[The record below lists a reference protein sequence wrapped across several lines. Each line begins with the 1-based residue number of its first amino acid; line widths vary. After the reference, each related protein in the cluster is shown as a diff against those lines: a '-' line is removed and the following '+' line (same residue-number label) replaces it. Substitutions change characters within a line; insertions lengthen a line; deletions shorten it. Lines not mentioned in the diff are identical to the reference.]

1 MPQVKPSTLR
11 LSQEYLMKYRK
22 PVIAGNW
29 KMNTDV
35 ESGINLVKQILDLSN
50 NITNVE
56 KIICPPFVSLTSI
69 AKMLNGSSIQLGAQ
83 NVNAN
88 ENGAF
93 TGEISTAMLQG
104 LISHVVIG
112 HSERR
117 MFNDESSEQVAE
129 KAISASKAGIT
140 PILCVGEDLSIR
152 KSGKAVSFIT
162 RQLKDSLEGFS
173 NWNSLI
179 IAYEPIWAIGTGEA
193 ATADQA
199 QEMTAVCRNVIC
211 HLTPDLGNSVR
222 VLYGGSVNSKN
233 VAKLLEQPDIDGAL
247 VGGASLNAQEFS
259 NLIRLASSK

>member
-152 KSGKAVSFIT
+152 KSGKAVNFIT
-162 RQLKDSLEGFS
+162 RQLQTSLEGFS

-199 QEMTAVCRNVIC
+199 QEMAAVCRNVIC

>member
-1 MPQVKPSTLR
+1 MPPVKPSTLR

-50 NITNVE
+50 DITNVE
-56 KIICPPFVSLTSI
+56 KIICPPFVSLTSV
-69 AKMLNGSSIQLGAQ
+69 AKVLNGSSIQLGAQ

-104 LISHVVIG
+104 LISHVIIG

-152 KSGKAVSFIT
+152 KSGKAVNFIT
-162 RQLKDSLEGFS
+162 RQLEASLEGFS

>member
-1 MPQVKPSTLR
+1 MPPVKPSTLR

-152 KSGKAVSFIT
+152 KSGKAVNFIT
-162 RQLKDSLEGFS
+162 RQLEASLEGFS

-199 QEMTAVCRNVIC
+199 QEMAAVCRNVIC

>member
-1 MPQVKPSTLR
+1 MPPVKPSTLR

-152 KSGKAVSFIT
+152 KSGKAVNFIT
-162 RQLKDSLEGFS
+162 RQLEASLKGFS

>member
-1 MPQVKPSTLR
+1 MPPVKPSTLR

-104 LISHVVIG
+104 LISHVIIG

-152 KSGKAVSFIT
+152 KSGKAVNFIT
-162 RQLKDSLEGFS
+162 RQLQASLEGFS

-193 ATADQA
+193 ATAGQA
-199 QEMTAVCRNVIC
+199 QEMAAVCRNVIC
-211 HLTPDLGNSVR
+211 HLTPDLGNSIR

-233 VAKLLEQPDIDGAL
+233 VAKLLKQPDIDGAL
-247 VGGASLNAQEFS
+247 VGGASLNAREFS

>member
-1 MPQVKPSTLR
+1 MPPVKPSTLR

-93 TGEISTAMLQG
+93 TGEISTTMLQG

-152 KSGKAVSFIT
+152 KSGKAVNFIT
-162 RQLKDSLEGFS
+162 RQLEASLEGFS

>member
-152 KSGKAVSFIT
+152 KSGKAVNFIT
-162 RQLKDSLEGFS
+162 RQLEASLDGFLY
-173 NWNSLI
+173 WNSLI

>member
-1 MPQVKPSTLR
+1 
-11 LSQEYLMKYRK
+11 MKHRK
-22 PVIAGNW
+22 TVIVGNW

-35 ESGINLVKQILDLSN
+35 QSGINLAKQILDLSN

-56 KIICPPFVSLTSI
+56 KIICPPFVSFTSI
-69 AKMLNGSSIQLGAQ
+69 AKVLKGSSIQLGAQ
-83 NVNAN
+83 NVNPN

-93 TGEISTAMLQG
+93 TGEVSTAMLHG
-104 LISHVVIG
+104 LVSHVVIG

-117 MFNDESSEQVAE
+117 MFNDESSDQVAA
-129 KAISASKAGIT
+129 KAVSVSKAGMT

-152 KSGKAVSFIT
+152 KSGKAVNFIAK
-162 RQLKDSLEGFS
+162 QLEASLRGFS

-179 IAYEPIWAIGTGEA
+179 VAYEPIWAIGTGEA
-193 ATADQA
+193 ATSAQA
-199 QEMTAVCRNVIC
+199 QEMAAVCRNIIC
-211 HLTPDLGNSVR
+211 NLTPDLGNSVR

-259 NLIRLASSK
+259 NLIKLASSK

>member
-50 NITNVE
+50 NIANVE

-152 KSGKAVSFIT
+152 KSGKAVNFIT
-162 RQLKDSLEGFS
+162 RQLEASLEGFL

-179 IAYEPIWAIGTGEA
+179 IAYEPIWAIGTGET

>member
-1 MPQVKPSTLR
+1 MPPVKPSTLR

-50 NITNVE
+50 NITTVE

-104 LISHVVIG
+104 LISHVIIG

-152 KSGKAVSFIT
+152 KSGKAVNFIT
-162 RQLKDSLEGFS
+162 RQLQASLEGFS

-193 ATADQA
+193 ATAGQA
-199 QEMTAVCRNVIC
+199 QEMAAVCRNVIC
-211 HLTPDLGNSVR
+211 HLTPDLGNSIR

-233 VAKLLEQPDIDGAL
+233 VAKLLKHPDIDGAL

>member
-50 NITNVE
+50 NIANVE

-152 KSGKAVSFIT
+152 KSGKAVNFIT
-162 RQLKDSLEGFS
+162 RQLEASLKGFS

>member
-1 MPQVKPSTLR
+1 
-11 LSQEYLMKYRK
+11 
-22 PVIAGNW
+22 
-29 KMNTDV
+29 
-35 ESGINLVKQILDLSN
+35 
-50 NITNVE
+50 
-56 KIICPPFVSLTSI
+56 
-69 AKMLNGSSIQLGAQ
+69 
-83 NVNAN
+83 
-88 ENGAF
+88 
-93 TGEISTAMLQG
+93 MLQG

-152 KSGKAVSFIT
+152 KSGKAVNFIT
-162 RQLKDSLEGFS
+162 RQLEASLKGFS

-179 IAYEPIWAIGTGEA
+179 IAYEPIWAIGTGET

>member
-1 MPQVKPSTLR
+1 
-11 LSQEYLMKYRK
+11 MKYRK

-152 KSGKAVSFIT
+152 KSGKAVNFIT
-162 RQLKDSLEGFS
+162 RQLEASLEGFS

-179 IAYEPIWAIGTGEA
+179 IAYEPIWAIGTGET

>member
-1 MPQVKPSTLR
+1 
-11 LSQEYLMKYRK
+11 MKYRK

-69 AKMLNGSSIQLGAQ
+69 ATMLNGSSIQLGAQ
-83 NVNAN
+83 NLNAN

-117 MFNDESSEQVAE
+117 MFNDESSEQVAK

-152 KSGKAVSFIT
+152 KSGKAVNFIT
-162 RQLKDSLEGFS
+162 RQLEASLEGFS

>member
-1 MPQVKPSTLR
+1 
-11 LSQEYLMKYRK
+11 MKYRK

-50 NITNVE
+50 NIANVE

-152 KSGKAVSFIT
+152 KSGKAVNFIT
-162 RQLKDSLEGFS
+162 RQLEASLKGFS

>member
-117 MFNDESSEQVAE
+117 MFKDESSEQVAE

-152 KSGKAVSFIT
+152 KSGKAVNFIT
-162 RQLKDSLEGFS
+162 RQLEASLEGFS

>member
-1 MPQVKPSTLR
+1 MPPVKPSTLR

-93 TGEISTAMLQG
+93 TGEISTAMLRG
-104 LISHVVIG
+104 LISHVIIG

-117 MFNDESSEQVAE
+117 MLNDESSEQVAE

-152 KSGKAVSFIT
+152 KSGKAVNFIT
-162 RQLKDSLEGFS
+162 RQLQASLEGFS

-193 ATADQA
+193 ATAGQA
-199 QEMTAVCRNVIC
+199 QEMAAVCRNVIC
-211 HLTPDLGNSVR
+211 HLTPDLGNSIR

-233 VAKLLEQPDIDGAL
+233 VAKLLKQPDIDGAL

>member
-1 MPQVKPSTLR
+1 MPPVKPSTLR

-104 LISHVVIG
+104 LISHVIIG

-152 KSGKAVSFIT
+152 KSGKAVNFIT
-162 RQLKDSLEGFS
+162 RQLQASLEGFS

-193 ATADQA
+193 ATAGQA
-199 QEMTAVCRNVIC
+199 QEMAAVCRNVIC
-211 HLTPDLGNSVR
+211 HLTPDSGNSIR

-233 VAKLLEQPDIDGAL
+233 IAKLLKQPDIDGAL

>member
-1 MPQVKPSTLR
+1 
-11 LSQEYLMKYRK
+11 MKYRK

-83 NVNAN
+83 NLNAN

-152 KSGKAVSFIT
+152 KSGKAVNFIT
-162 RQLKDSLEGFS
+162 RQLEASLEGFL

-193 ATADQA
+193 ATAGQA
-199 QEMTAVCRNVIC
+199 QEMAAVCRNVIC

>member
-1 MPQVKPSTLR
+1 
-11 LSQEYLMKYRK
+11 MKYRK

-50 NITNVE
+50 NIANVE

-152 KSGKAVSFIT
+152 KSGKAVNFIT
-162 RQLKDSLEGFS
+162 RQLEASLEGFL

-179 IAYEPIWAIGTGEA
+179 IAYEPIWAIGTGET

>member
-1 MPQVKPSTLR
+1 MPPVKPSTLR

-152 KSGKAVSFIT
+152 KSGKAVNFIT
-162 RQLKDSLEGFS
+162 RQLEASLDGFLY
-173 NWNSLI
+173 WNSLI

>member
-1 MPQVKPSTLR
+1 MPPVKPSTLR

-152 KSGKAVSFIT
+152 KSGKAVNFIT
-162 RQLKDSLEGFS
+162 RQLEASLEGFS

>member
-1 MPQVKPSTLR
+1 MPPVKPSTLR

-104 LISHVVIG
+104 LISHVIIG

-152 KSGKAVSFIT
+152 KSGKAVNFIT
-162 RQLKDSLEGFS
+162 RQLQASLEGFS

-193 ATADQA
+193 ATTGQA
-199 QEMTAVCRNVIC
+199 QEMAAVCRNVIC
-211 HLTPDLGNSVR
+211 HLTPDLGNSIR

-233 VAKLLEQPDIDGAL
+233 VAKLLKQPDIDGAL

>member
-50 NITNVE
+50 NMTNVE

-104 LISHVVIG
+104 LISHVIIG

-152 KSGKAVSFIT
+152 KSGKAVNFIT
-162 RQLKDSLEGFS
+162 RQLEASLEGFS

>member
-1 MPQVKPSTLR
+1 MPPVKPSTLR

-93 TGEISTAMLQG
+93 TGEISTAMLRG
-104 LISHVVIG
+104 LISHVIIG

-152 KSGKAVSFIT
+152 KSGKAVNFIT
-162 RQLKDSLEGFS
+162 RQLEASLEGFS

>member
-1 MPQVKPSTLR
+1 MPPVKPSTLR

-117 MFNDESSEQVAE
+117 MFNDESSEQVAK

-140 PILCVGEDLSIR
+140 PILCIGEDLSIR
-152 KSGKAVSFIT
+152 KSGKAVNFIT
-162 RQLKDSLEGFS
+162 RQLEASLEGFS

>member
-1 MPQVKPSTLR
+1 
-11 LSQEYLMKYRK
+11 MKYRK

-93 TGEISTAMLQG
+93 TGEISTTMLQG

-140 PILCVGEDLSIR
+140 PILCVGEDFSIR
-152 KSGKAVSFIT
+152 KSGKAVNFIT
-162 RQLKDSLEGFS
+162 RQLEASLEGFS

-179 IAYEPIWAIGTGEA
+179 IAYEPIWAIGTGKA

-199 QEMTAVCRNVIC
+199 QEMAAVCRNVIC
-211 HLTPDLGNSVR
+211 HLTPDFGNSVR

>member
-1 MPQVKPSTLR
+1 
-11 LSQEYLMKYRK
+11 MKYRK

-50 NITNVE
+50 NIANVE

-152 KSGKAVSFIT
+152 KSGKAVNFIT
-162 RQLKDSLEGFS
+162 RQLEASLKGFS

-179 IAYEPIWAIGTGEA
+179 IAYEPIWAIGTGET

>member
-1 MPQVKPSTLR
+1 MPPVKPSTLR

-35 ESGINLVKQILDLSN
+35 ESGINLVKQILDLSD

-93 TGEISTAMLQG
+93 TGEISTTMLQG

-152 KSGKAVSFIT
+152 KSGKAVNFIT
-162 RQLKDSLEGFS
+162 GQLEASLEGFS

-233 VAKLLEQPDIDGAL
+233 VAKLLKQPDIDGAL

>member
-1 MPQVKPSTLR
+1 
-11 LSQEYLMKYRK
+11 MKYRK

-152 KSGKAVSFIT
+152 KSGKAVNFIT
-162 RQLKDSLEGFS
+162 RQLEASLEGFS

>member
-104 LISHVVIG
+104 LISHVIIG

>member
-1 MPQVKPSTLR
+1 MPPVKPSTLR

-104 LISHVVIG
+104 LISHVIIG

-152 KSGKAVSFIT
+152 KSGKAVNFIT
-162 RQLKDSLEGFS
+162 RQLQASLEGFS

-193 ATADQA
+193 ATAGQA
-199 QEMTAVCRNVIC
+199 QEMAAVCRNVIC
-211 HLTPDLGNSVR
+211 HLTPDLGNSIR

-233 VAKLLEQPDIDGAL
+233 VAKLLKQPDIDGAL